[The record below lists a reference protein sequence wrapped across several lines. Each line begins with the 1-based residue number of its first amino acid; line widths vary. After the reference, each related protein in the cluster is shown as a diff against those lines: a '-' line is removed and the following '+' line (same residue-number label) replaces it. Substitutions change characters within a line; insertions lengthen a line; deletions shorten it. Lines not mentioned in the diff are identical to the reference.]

1 MRERG
6 IERILVILG
15 ASGSGKSSFL
25 RAGLLPRLERDDR
38 HFLPL
43 PVIRP
48 ERAVISGSSGL
59 AGSLEAAFRARR
71 VAMSRAE
78 IRQQLAGPDG
88 LTRLLG
94 ELQARG
100 RARLEPNALA
110 PTVVIPIDQGEEL
123 FVAEGREE
131 ADAFLSLLTPPCAD
145 PRNEETS
152 ATITRWPA

>member
-6 IERILVILG
+6 VECMLVILG

-48 ERAVISGSSGL
+48 ERAVINGSSGL

-78 IRQQLAGPDG
+78 IRQQLEGPDG
-88 LTRLLG
+88 FARLLG
-94 ELQARG
+94 ELQALG
-100 RARLEPNALA
+100 RARLEPNAPA

-131 ADAFLSLLTPPCAD
+131 ADAFLSLLAHTSAALQ
-145 PRNEETS
+145 NEETAATS
-152 ATITRWPA
+152 ARWP